1 MHVEDEKRLLE
12 SALGLLKDV
21 KDLSFIW
28 APHDPSKKNIERIED
43 FFRSSEIHTNRLED
57 NDVNQVDG
65 KVIIVDSIGRL
76 SQLYWDAQIAYIGGG
91 FSSGIHNVMEPAL
104 SLIHI

>member
-1 MHVEDEKRLLE
+1 M
-12 SALGLLKDV
+12 LKDV

-43 FFRSSEIHTNRLED
+43 YFRSSDITTNRLGN
-57 NDVNQVDG
+57 NDVNKIDG
-65 KVIIVDSIGRL
+65 KVMIVDSIGRL

-91 FSSGIHNVMEPAL
+91 FSSGIHNVMEPAIARL
-104 SLIHI
+104 PVFFGPE